1 MSISEIAQGS
11 TITFRDVTFLNSSS
25 SSLTAFCNV
34 IIGSEN
40 AFRMASIYPSMQ
52 VVSSTQTTSLLSEVS
67 STQITASETMSAPG
81 SDISSFS
88 PVTIVVPVIV
98 VIGILAIIALGI
110 VYIKLRK
117 PVSSNEADRQN
128 SNIYQDAVRV
138 EENVYKTMNL
148 DKTELGST
156 NHDSEVADNVAYAS
170 YDEGF
175 KRG

>member
-11 TITFRDVTFLNSSS
+11 TITFRNVTFLDFSS
-25 SSLTAFCNV
+25 SSLTVVCNV
-34 IIGSEN
+34 TIGSEN
-40 AFRMASIYPSMQ
+40 GSRMASIYPRMQ
-52 VVSSTQTTSLLSEVS
+52 VVSSTQTASLLSEVS

-81 SDISSFS
+81 SDVPSFS
-88 PVTIVVPVIV
+88 PVIIVVPVIA

-138 EENVYKTMNL
+138 EENVYQTMNL
-148 DKTELGST
+148 GK
-156 NHDSEVADNVAYAS
+156 N
-170 YDEGF
+170 
-175 KRG
+175 